1 LTDSKLP
8 EEPSEPQFR
17 SRRER
22 REYERA
28 RHQARHMTGELT
40 VTQEDSE
47 HYLPEAETSPA
58 EPETSEAEVEF
69 RPQPIA
75 ADGPGGLQDAPSRPV
90 NYSPDQSAEEPEGF
104 FNDSIRYDNAA
115 TALPQL
121 PEDTRAYPEQSG
133 NVDSDI
139 EEQPGEKT
147 SDDNP
152 LGYMLV
158 GDGMQ
163 LPEIDEEEL
172 KTRKTR
178 KRRRTIIMLT
188 SFAVF
193 LGLLAIVG
201 IGVGQLVGWNNKDF
215 PGPGGQEIAFEVNPG
230 EGPIVI
236 GNRLVEENI
245 VASTRAF
252 RDAVEATDTTA
263 QIQPG
268 EYTLRYEMPARDAAE
283 VLLGVGIP
291 GMNYVHV
298 NSGHRIDDVFAHI
311 AERTDYSIEEIE
323 EAADPTNFD
332 LPTEASTLEGY
343 IAVGEY
349 HFPLDASIQEI
360 LEIMIEP
367 TMEEFERLDVNEGA
381 QQHRLVTVASI
392 VEAEARPEDYATV
405 AGIIENR
412 LDESNPET
420 AGFLQIDATVIYGMG
435 VRQLQFTAEDRRDA
449 SNEYNTY
456 VHRGLPPGPIGAPS
470 IEALDA
476 AAAPKDSDYYYWI
489 TTNIETGETKFSSTY
504 AQHQEYQE
512 EYRAYCDDNAEIC
525 GRG

>member
-1 LTDSKLP
+1 MTDNNLP
-8 EEPSEPQFR
+8 EESSQPRFR

-28 RHQARHMTGELT
+28 LQQNRTTADEETGAEQQAPDLVPQADEIPF
-40 VTQEDSE
+40 DD
-47 HYLPEAETSPA
+47 ET
-58 EPETSEAEVEF
+58 EF
-69 RPQPIA
+69 RPQPLA
-75 ADGPGGLQDAPSRPV
+75 ADGPGGLHDTPRRPV
-90 NYSPDQSAEEPEGF
+90 NYAPGEATEEPDGVPY
-104 FNDSIRYDNAA
+104 DTIRHDRAPEE
-115 TALPQL
+115 LPQL
-121 PEDTRAYPEQSG
+121 PEDTRAYPELSG
-133 NVDSDI
+133 NVDADI
-139 EEQPGEKT
+139 EEQPSQTTADE
-147 SDDNP
+147 NP

-163 LPEIDEEEL
+163 LPEIDEEEV

-178 KRRRTIIMLT
+178 KRRRTIVMLT
-188 SFAVF
+188 SFGVF

-215 PGPGGQEIAFEVNPG
+215 QGPGGEEVAFEVNPG

-252 RDAVEATDTTA
+252 RDAVEATDTAA

-268 EYTLRYEMPARDAAE
+268 EYTLRSEMPARDAAE
-283 VLLGVGIP
+283 VLLQVGIP

-298 NSGHRIDDVFAHI
+298 NSGHRIDDVFAHV
-311 AERTDYSIEEIE
+311 AERTDYSVEEIE
-323 EAADPTNFD
+323 EAADPANFD
-332 LPTEASTLEGY
+332 VPSEASTLEGY

-349 HFPLDASIQEI
+349 HFPFDASIQEI

-367 TMEEFERLDVNEGA
+367 TMDEFDRLGVTDGA
-381 QQHRLVTVASI
+381 EQHRLVTIASI

-412 LDESNPET
+412 LDQSNPET

-435 VRQLQFTAEDRRDA
+435 VRQLQFSAEDRHDA

-456 VHRGLPPGPIGAPS
+456 AHRGLPPGPIGAPS

-476 AAAPKDSDYYYWI
+476 AAEPEESDYYYWI
-489 TTNIETGETKFSSTY
+489 TTNIETGETKFSTTY
-504 AQHQEYQE
+504 AQHQEYQQ
-512 EYRAYCDDNAEIC
+512 EYRAYCDDNPEIC

>member
-1 LTDSKLP
+1 MQLTDNDLP
-8 EEPSEPQFR
+8 EESSQRQFR

-22 REYERA
+22 REYERSRRAA
-28 RHQARHMTGELT
+28 RQVAGGDTFTDEGI
-40 VTQEDSE
+40 Q
-47 HYLPEAETSPA
+47 A
-58 EPETSEAEVEF
+58 EPSETEEPSPELDEEF
-69 RPQPIA
+69 RPQPLA
-75 ADGPGGLQDAPSRPV
+75 ADGPGGLQEIPRRPV
-90 NYSPDQSAEEPEGF
+90 NYSSSSAMEEPHSRAH
-104 FNDSIRYDNAA
+104 DTIRHDRVPAD
-115 TALPQL
+115 L
-121 PEDTRAYPEQSG
+121 PEFPEDIRTYPKLSGTVETDSEDGSGDTPT
-133 NVDSDI
+133 
-139 EEQPGEKT
+139 EE
-147 SDDNP
+147 NP

-158 GDGMQ
+158 GEGMP
-163 LPEIDEEEL
+163 LPEIDEEEV

-178 KRRRTIIMLT
+178 KRRRTIVMLT

-215 PGPGGQEIAFEVNPG
+215 PGPGGEEVAFEVKPG

-252 RDAVEATDTTA
+252 RDAVEASDTTA

-268 EYTLRYEMPARDAAE
+268 DYTLRYEMPARDAAE
-283 VLLGVGIP
+283 VLLGVGVP

-311 AERTDYSIEEIE
+311 AERTDYTVEEIE
-323 EAADPTNFD
+323 EAADPTNFEV
-332 LPTEASTLEGY
+332 PAEAATLEGY

-367 TMEEFERLDVNEGA
+367 TIQEFDRLGVTDGA
-381 QQHRLVTVASI
+381 EQHRLVTVASI
-392 VEAEARPEDYATV
+392 LEAEARPEDFALV

-412 LDESNPET
+412 LDRSNPET

-435 VRQLQFTAEDRRDA
+435 VRQLQFSADDRHDA

-470 IEALDA
+470 IDALDA

-504 AQHQEYQE
+504 EQHQGYQQ
-512 EYRAYCDDNAEIC
+512 EYRAYCDDNPEIC